1 MIYNHSLKARAVC
14 AIALTTCLLLGPQVL
29 MADAPKPETPEA
41 DSTRVGTLQTSAGVY
56 TFTPRSCLIHIEDG
70 VPDIEIQ
77 GPGTAPEPF
86 CRNAKSPSSSS
97 LSVISAPPTTSECPP
112 MYLVVECSTTS
123 APQVSGVC
131 R

>member
-29 MADAPKPETPEA
+29 MADAPKPEAPAA

-77 GPGTAPEPF
+77 GPGIAPV
-86 CRNAKSPSSSS
+86 RKW
-97 LSVISAPPTTSECPP
+97 ISGGRVPARRWARRPGRWRWLRPAP
-112 MYLVVECSTTS
+112 
-123 APQVSGVC
+123 